1 MGYQS
6 KTYSLSDEVV
16 EAIDA
21 ARAGGLTPN
30 QFLRRALGIEAGD
43 GESRTSEPTAKKVK
57 DWRAN
62 RTPLPKPKDR
72 PKG

>member
-43 GESRTSEPTAKKVK
+43 GESHTSEPTAKKVK

-62 RTPLPKPKDR
+62 RTPLPEPKDR

>member
-6 KTYSLSDEVV
+6 KTYSLSDQVV
-16 EAIDA
+16 EAIEA
-21 ARAGGLTPN
+21 AKAGGLSPN
-30 QFLRRALGIEAGD
+30 QFLRRVIGIDESDNDNHTPEA
-43 GESRTSEPTAKKVK
+43 TVKKVK